1 MKNNLAL
8 TILLVLIP
16 LAFLIISIVTPNKTF
31 EKGSSFLFGI
41 TIMALI
47 NALKRLY
54 RYHQT
59 SNNHNI
65 YEK

>member
-16 LAFLIISIVTPNKTF
+16 TIFLIVSIVTPNKAI
-31 EKGSSFLFGI
+31 EKSTSLLLGL
-41 TIMALI
+41 TTLALI
-47 NALKRLY
+47 NGLKMLY
-54 RYHQT
+54 RYYQT
-59 SNNHNI
+59 SKNL